1 MMKYITIHRIH
12 LTSFFQKSLLF
23 ILLSNVILGQE
34 PEDTL
39 ALDLDAMW
47 ENTVWEEIQDVVDV
61 GYEVEK
67 ITPVA
72 GVRGA
77 EAEDEALALLYY
89 RKSMKGLT
97 LLDKRKA
104 YGKLKNRRDVIFKSN
119 PKNPEII
126 KLDMYMKQ
134 LKNRM

>member
-1 MMKYITIHRIH
+1 MIH

-67 ITPVA
+67 ITAVA

-77 EAEDEALALLYY
+77 EADDESLELLYY

-97 LLDKRKA
+97 LLDKIKA

-119 PKNPEII
+119 PKSPEII

-134 LKNRM
+134 LKSRM

>member
-1 MMKYITIHRIH
+1 MIH

-104 YGKLKNRRDVIFKSN
+104 YGKFF
-119 PKNPEII
+119 
-126 KLDMYMKQ
+126 
-134 LKNRM
+134 

>member
-1 MMKYITIHRIH
+1 MIH

-47 ENTVWEEIQDVVDV
+47 ENTVWNEIQDVVDV

-119 PKNPEII
+119 PKSPEII
-126 KLDMYMKQ
+126 KFHIYMKQ
-134 LKNRM
+134 LKSRM

>member
-1 MMKYITIHRIH
+1 MIH

-34 PEDTL
+34 PEDTQ
-39 ALDLDAMW
+39 ALDLDSMW

-119 PKNPEII
+119 PKSPEII

-134 LKNRM
+134 LKSRM

>member
-1 MMKYITIHRIH
+1 MIH

-61 GYEVEK
+61 GYEGEK

-119 PKNPEII
+119 PKSPEII

-134 LKNRM
+134 LKSRM